1 MMQTVPSLAEL
12 KDHRARADGLWLSPT
27 VEWHASLGVASIAK
41 CESIHLGAFGRWLSL
56 SDLVPKQLRPR
67 LEALAADDSQLLLA
81 LIALIYVI
89 HVLFPGWRFL
99 RHFPASAEALRAG
112 RYWSLVLAAF
122 AHEDLMHVRCQCGKP
137 GARIAAMASMG
148 TQVGFNALALSRA
161 APALQTRLRHDR
173 MTFWCFV
180 LLAAV
185 ASSLA
190 SVFGRSTTG
199 YTETKGASGIVFAM
213 LAHAAATNPAA
224 PMYVYGMEMPAATAL
239 VAMLAVDVL
248 VRSARG
254 IDYACHAGGAL
265 FGLAFYE
272 YCKL

>member
-1 MMQTVPSLAEL
+1 M
-12 KDHRARADGLWLSPT
+12 
-27 VEWHASLGVASIAK
+27 
-41 CESIHLGAFGRWLSL
+41 
-56 SDLVPKQLRPR
+56 
-67 LEALAADDSQLLLA
+67 LAA
-81 LIALIYVI
+81 I
-89 HVLFPGWRFL
+89 
-99 RHFPASAEALRAG
+99 
-112 RYWSLVLAAF
+112 
-122 AHEDLMHVRCQCGKP
+122 
-137 GARIAAMASMG
+137 
-148 TQVGFNALALSRA
+148 
-161 APALQTRLRHDR
+161 
-173 MTFWCFV
+173 
-180 LLAAV
+180 

-224 PMYVYGMEMPAATAL
+224 PVFVYGMEMPAATAL
-239 VAMLAVDVL
+239 VAMLAIDVL

>member
-1 MMQTVPSLAEL
+1 MLGAVVAVAAVMVQCVPSLAEL

-67 LEALAADDSQLLLA
+67 LEAVAADDVQLLLA

-89 HVLFPGWRFL
+89 HVMRPGWLFL
-99 RHFPASAEALRAG
+99 RHFAASAEALRAG

-122 AHEDLMHVRCQCGKP
+122 AHEDLMHV
-137 GARIAAMASMG
+137 
-148 TQVGFNALALSRA
+148 GFNALALSRA
-161 APALQTRLRHDR
+161 APALQGRLKHDR
-173 MTFWCFV
+173 TMFWCFCV
-180 LLAAV
+180 LAAV

-213 LAHAAATNPAA
+213 MAHAAATNPAA

>member
-1 MMQTVPSLAEL
+1 MRRARPIFNPYAKAGTTSDSSDGIRYPDLGACSGRHGDLRAEL
-12 KDHRARADGLWLSPT
+12 LTALWRHSRRFVDASHELGRLDRFAR
-27 VEWHASLGVASIAK
+27 
-41 CESIHLGAFGRWLSL
+41 
-56 SDLVPKQLRPR
+56 R
-67 LEALAADDSQLLLA
+67 L
-81 LIALIYVI
+81 
-89 HVLFPGWRFL
+89 
-99 RHFPASAEALRAG
+99 
-112 RYWSLVLAAF
+112 
-122 AHEDLMHVRCQCGKP
+122 
-137 GARIAAMASMG
+137 
-148 TQVGFNALALSRA
+148 NALALSRA
-161 APALQTRLRHDR
+161 APALQGRLKHDR
-173 MTFWCFV
+173 TTFWLFV

-213 LAHAAATNPAA
+213 LAHAAATDPAA
-224 PMYVYGMEMPAATAL
+224 PVFVYGMELPAATAL
-239 VAMLAVDVL
+239 VAMLAIDVL